1 MNIYISD
8 FKLPSQVILLSYQDI
23 VFNLYII
30 YRYYLID
37 SLRNTLLIYFKNIK
51 KKYAILIVITFII
64 IS

>member
-51 KKYAILIVITFII
+51 KNMLY
-64 IS
+64 